1 MSVKD
6 IIFIK
11 DDSFSDY
18 LSDWFC
24 LPSTYVYHMN
34 DRIRTP
40 LYQIRKVHLS
50 NKLERYIHLPAKGI
64 WFDTGKLKPVVGA
77 DSRFVFIS
85 DVIMCMKKE
94 FWEKLDRDF
103 PQVPK
108 VLIIMDSMNAH
119 SFCIRYIRESLK
131 SVKWDLVLSY
141 DLDDCREF
149 GFQYLGLTYYSDFP
163 VLRENLPVT
172 SDLFFVGM
180 HKDKGEQRDQV
191 IYEIY
196 RRCREQKLRCDFTL
210 FRGNPGEM
218 PEGMHGRRLPY
229 AEVLRRV
236 SQSNCI
242 LEMVQSGQTRQSIRY
257 FEAVTMDRK
266 LLTNNPNVRELP
278 YYDPEKMKIFSS
290 PEEIDL
296 EWIREPMAEGYHYQG
311 EFSSALISE
320 TIDRHL

>member
-1 MSVKD
+1 MKD

-11 DDSFSDY
+11 DDSFTDY
-18 LSDWFC
+18 LSDWFR
-24 LPSTYVYHMN
+24 LPSTCVYHMN
-34 DRIRTP
+34 EKIQSP
-40 LYQIRKVHLS
+40 FYQIRKVHLS
-50 NKLERYIHLPAKGI
+50 NKLAKYIDLPGKGI
-64 WFDTGKLKPVVGA
+64 WFDTGKLKPFVGA
-77 DSRFVFIS
+77 NSRFIFIS

-108 VLIIMDSMNAH
+108 VMILMDSMNAH
-119 SFCIRYIRESLK
+119 SFCIRYIKEALK
-131 SVKWDLVLSY
+131 TVRWDLVLSY

-149 GFQYLGLTYYSDFP
+149 GFQYLGLTYYSGFP
-163 VLRENLPVT
+163 VLREKLPVT

-196 RRCREQKLRCDFTL
+196 RRCREQDLRCDFTL
-210 FRGNPGEM
+210 FRGNSREI
-218 PEGMHGRRLPY
+218 PEGMHDRRLRY
-229 AEVLRRV
+229 SEVLQRAR
-236 SQSNCI
+236 QSNCI

-266 LLTNNPNVRELP
+266 LLTNNTNVRELP
-278 YYDPEKMKIFSS
+278 YYDPDKMKVFSS
-290 PEEIDL
+290 VEEIDP

-311 EFSSALISE
+311 EFSSAHISK
-320 TIDRHL
+320 TIDNYLD